1 MNNVKILLRD
11 FNGSWRELA
20 GSREDVYAE
29 LRVDAVENACDEEEI
44 MIVSVDG
51 MMLFNSLT
59 MESISKEDLLGFL
72 A

>member
-1 MNNVKILLRD
+1 MNEVKILLRD
-11 FNGSWRELA
+11 INGAWKELA
-20 GSREDVYAE
+20 GSREDVYEE
-29 LRVDAVENACDEEEI
+29 LRVAVENACDEEEI

-59 MESISKEDLLGFL
+59 MEPISKEDLLGFL

>member
-1 MNNVKILLRD
+1 MNEVKILLRD
-11 FNGSWRELA
+11 INGAWKELA
-20 GSREDVYAE
+20 GSREDVYEE
-29 LRVDAVENACDEEEI
+29 LRIDAVENACDEEEI

-59 MESISKEDLLGFL
+59 MEPISKEDLLGFL

>member
-1 MNNVKILLRD
+1 MNEVKILLRD
-11 FNGSWRELA
+11 INGAWKELA
-20 GSREDVYAE
+20 GSREDVYE
-29 LRVDAVENACDEEEI
+29 KLRVAVENACDEEEI

>member
-1 MNNVKILLRD
+1 MNEVKILLRD
-11 FNGSWRELA
+11 INGAWKELA
-20 GSREDVYAE
+20 GSREDVYEE
-29 LRVDAVENACDEEEI
+29 LRVAVENACDEEEI

>member
-1 MNNVKILLRD
+1 MNEVKILLRD
-11 FNGSWRELA
+11 INGAWKELA
-20 GSREDVYAE
+20 GSREDVYEE
-29 LRVDAVENACDEEEI
+29 LRIDAVENACDEEEI